1 MAENFLLANREERV
15 KREVENIYDSYSHP
29 WDVLAELAQNSVD
42 AIRQW
47 NRQFEEDKD
56 HEITLRIER
65 GSRSIAIEDTGVG
78 IRPDRLPGLLAPNAT
93 DKAGDATTVGE
104 KGVGLTFCIFSSNA
118 FRIET
123 TSVEGYYEAELNQ
136 ARTWRE
142 KDSVSD
148 IPDTENETFDE
159 TAKEPL
165 DTGTRITLDDVQL
178 AGDDEESIFSLSRE
192 RLEYLFRTK
201 TAIGNLKEIFG
212 HDEPDIDVTL
222 ITVDES
228 GEENEDSITFEYYFP
243 HAFWDDEDIVDL
255 EDFENRDDIGRL
267 SDEQKRQALDGKVW
281 KIQGTLTR
289 NGREIRYYGVFLPSS
304 KAWEKVSRQ
313 NNLMGEDET
322 PDVRSGIY
330 ISTRG
335 MPTGITIESPD
346 TGEAG
351 YWSNVYLVL
360 GYDGFKFDL
369 GRKSIPGRTKGM
381 LREIAREKFNK
392 FTNWRS
398 TIRATSKN
406 PSTKPTQVTRTQRED
421 KFNKLDR
428 ITDLKYSG
436 IEFAK
441 IPDHQEAGVVAI
453 FHELIGAG
461 ELDNYKCY
469 RAGYSQDYDFW
480 GKYEAGINELGED
493 IQSEFKGR
501 QEIEQNV
508 VLEAKYD
515 ASDVIRDIEE
525 ERKYLSDI
533 DLIVCWEIDEEKFNE
548 SSVTVEPLN
557 DAERFYVGSTHK
569 VVPPSA
575 NSPVGAMLYVMSLKK
590 YISDN
595 RI

>member
-15 KREVENIYDSYSHP
+15 KREVENIHDSYSHP

-136 ARTWRE
+136 ARTWRQ

-201 TAIGNLKEIFG
+201 TASGNLKEIFG
-212 HDEPDIDVTL
+212 NDEPDIDVTL

-289 NGREIRYYGVFLPSS
+289 NGREIRDYGVFLPSY

-313 NNLMGEDET
+313 NNRIGEDET
-322 PDVRSGIY
+322 PDVS
-330 ISTRG
+330 RG
-335 MPTGITIESPD
+335 MNI
-346 TGEAG
+346 
-351 YWSNVYLVL
+351 
-360 GYDGFKFDL
+360 
-369 GRKSIPGRTKGM
+369 
-381 LREIAREKFNK
+381 
-392 FTNWRS
+392 
-398 TIRATSKN
+398 
-406 PSTKPTQVTRTQRED
+406 
-421 KFNKLDR
+421 
-428 ITDLKYSG
+428 
-436 IEFAK
+436 
-441 IPDHQEAGVVAI
+441 
-453 FHELIGAG
+453 
-461 ELDNYKCY
+461 
-469 RAGYSQDYDFW
+469 
-480 GKYEAGINELGED
+480 
-493 IQSEFKGR
+493 
-501 QEIEQNV
+501 
-508 VLEAKYD
+508 
-515 ASDVIRDIEE
+515 
-525 ERKYLSDI
+525 
-533 DLIVCWEIDEEKFNE
+533 
-548 SSVTVEPLN
+548 
-557 DAERFYVGSTHK
+557 
-569 VVPPSA
+569 
-575 NSPVGAMLYVMSLKK
+575 
-590 YISDN
+590 
-595 RI
+595 